1 MRDTLRYP
9 ESITAVTWLEYCRFG
24 LDVKRRPYWG
34 LQPPSTQK
42 TVSLDFDEQMARE
55 GRQRNLKFHK
65 YCRYGVKHYS
75 NNQSF
80 PSLRTFR

>member
-34 LQPPSTQK
+34 LQPPGTQK

-55 GRQRNLKFHK
+55 GRQRNFKISQILPIRRKTLFK
-65 YCRYGVKHYS
+65 
-75 NNQSF
+75 QSIN
-80 PSLRTFR
+80 LT